1 MEECKSKN
9 LFIKVDE
16 MVKELQISRP
26 YAYKLMREMNE
37 ELEKKGYMTISGRV
51 SRQYFEEKFYGI
63 KREEA

>member
-1 MEECKSKN
+1 MRKN
-9 LFIKVDE
+9 LFIRVDD
-16 MVKELQISRP
+16 MVSELQISKP

-37 ELEKKGYMTISGRV
+37 ELKKKGFITIAGRV